1 MIPDYN
7 AFLHVADDGH
17 IWWPL
22 QEAFRLGAG
31 FVPVR
36 EDNNGA
42 TVKLQAFDDDTR
54 TNEQTLIDAFGDT
67 SLSIEL
73 PKTVEREGIHFVDA
87 ADFLAWLSQYITQS
101 QVKNACPSELTVAV
115 REAKAKAAAQQQ
127 SVAKVKFESLT
138 LALEDWFDKK
148 LEELPEALR
157 QRVERDFPPI
167 PWERLSSDQRRK
179 CSIQWDYQ
187 HDPSTEQER
196 QFWFDFFDR
205 ENNLKAKL
213 EEWQATAALTASD
226 LALKE
231 TRIKELQQEIDRMDL
246 QKRQERGDYYPDRKQ
261 LAANREAI
269 PAGDFIAYPKAIK
282 ILSDKWNAVPEEL
295 AAWIFLGPEAGG
307 IEAFRNANEMNPP
320 LDFSFAYFHG
330 CEDYLSP
337 LMTCWFRQDDI
348 DRFEPADRYITGE
361 ALIERWCNLPGG
373 RPEAFI
379 RAKIAESRLLDMHP
393 TFGGTE
399 ATFGKDNVQF
409 PPLSAGLFA
418 MSHIMQI
425 ETEDG
430 LDLSEIP
437 FLFDTNPVQDVS
449 VNEEARVSPIQA
461 EADENRRQ
469 RYKSS
474 TIKREARKLE
484 TLEMYKAWRKE
495 YRKLKNKHQ
504 NVSDAWCASRIS
516 KMDVAK
522 GRNADTIRKNMKK

>member
-1 MIPDYN
+1 M
-7 AFLHVADDGH
+7 
-17 IWWPL
+17 
-22 QEAFRLGAG
+22 
-31 FVPVR
+31 
-36 EDNNGA
+36 
-42 TVKLQAFDDDTR
+42 
-54 TNEQTLIDAFGDT
+54 
-67 SLSIEL
+67 
-73 PKTVEREGIHFVDA
+73 
-87 ADFLAWLSQYITQS
+87 
-101 QVKNACPSELTVAV
+101 
-115 REAKAKAAAQQQ
+115 
-127 SVAKVKFESLT
+127 
-138 LALEDWFDKK
+138 
-148 LEELPEALR
+148 
-157 QRVERDFPPI
+157 
-167 PWERLSSDQRRK
+167 
-179 CSIQWDYQ
+179 
-187 HDPSTEQER
+187 
-196 QFWFDFFDR
+196 
-205 ENNLKAKL
+205 

-348 DRFEPADRYITGE
+348 DRFEPADRYVTGE

-393 TFGGTE
+393 IFGGTE
-399 ATFGKDNVQF
+399 ATFGNDNVQF

-437 FLFDTNPVQDVS
+437 FPFDTNPVQDVS

-461 EADENRRQ
+461 EAEENRPQ

-504 NVSDAWCASRIS
+504 NVSDTWCASRIS

-522 GRNADTIRKNMKK
+522 GRSADTIRKNMKK